1 MSKSKN
7 LIGKVRVMKSEV
19 MPWHEFTLRRG
30 HLFGETEDG
39 IYFVSGLE
47 KGKGNR
53 YKVYLCDRLHDGEQ
67 EHLEWKAYWLPDSNS
82 LVKKIAEAVSER
94 EALGIY
100 GVDFG
105 EYSAEFLNSNLTSKQ
120 PTPFKTNFRNK
131 SHNAKEIKITC
142 RVVRYVPSEA

>member
-7 LIGKVRVMKSEV
+7 LIGKVRVMKSEI

-30 HLFGETEDG
+30 HFFGETEDG

-47 KGKGNR
+47 KSRRGNC

-67 EHLEWKAYWLPDSNS
+67 EHLEWEAYWLPASNS
-82 LVKKIAEAVSER
+82 LIKKIAAAVPER

-100 GVDFG
+100 GVEFG
-105 EYSAEFLNSNLTSKQ
+105 EYSAQFLNSNLTTHEPK
-120 PTPFKTNFRNK
+120 PYNCGFKSR
-131 SHNAKEIKITC
+131 
-142 RVVRYVPSEA
+142 SEGKVMKREQYMVTYTYS

>member
-30 HLFGETEDG
+30 HFFGETEDG

-53 YKVYLCDRLHDGEQ
+53 YKVYLCDKKHSNEQ